1 MSADNGIYILKTKDQ
16 YRVIHAQ
23 AIENLYYSHINPYNS
38 ELVPTRII
46 EYYGD
51 CRYTR
56 DFDKAMKVAT
66 AMERRSGCTEYGIKI
81 FHVNK
86 TWNQIVREAKSLALK
101 EIERFKDDESS
112 YGKYQKLQLQKI
124 IDM

>member
-23 AIENLYYSHINPYNS
+23 AIENLYHSHINSYNS

-46 EYYGD
+46 EHYGD

-66 AMERRSGCTEYGIKI
+66 AMERRSGYTEYGIKI
-81 FHVNK
+81 FHINK
-86 TWNQIVREAKSLALK
+86 TWNQIVKEAKELAIK
-101 EIERFKDDESS
+101 EIEKIKDDDSD

-124 IDM
+124 INM

>member
-51 CRYTR
+51 CRHTR
-56 DFDKAMKVAT
+56 DFDKAMKIAT
-66 AMERRSGCTEYGIKI
+66 VMERRSGYTEYGIKI

-112 YGKYQKLQLQKI
+112 YGKYQKSQLQKI

>member
-1 MSADNGIYILKTKDQ
+1 MGADNGIYILKTKDQ

-46 EYYGD
+46 EHYGD

-66 AMERRSGCTEYGIKI
+66 AMERRSGYTEYGIKI

-86 TWNQIVREAKSLALK
+86 TWNQIVKEAKELAIK
-101 EIERFKDDESS
+101 EIEKFKDDDSD

-124 IDM
+124 ISM